1 MNFKHIIQQ
10 NPTRAQYIVEREMNY
25 QLIKDALS
33 LTNGNKTEAAKLL
46 GISRITLANRIHI
59 YEIDL

>member
-1 MNFKHIIQQ
+1 MNFIQLIKN
-10 NPTRAQYIVEREMNY
+10 NPTRAQHIVEREMNY
-25 QLIKDALS
+25 QLIKDALH

-46 GISRITLANRIHI
+46 GISRITLANRIHM